1 MSEVHKVKVLRTW
14 ARAPLC
20 LEAGSVIP
28 SHIHP
33 RDLNLDWINKINLK
47 DASTELALAQKNSLL
62 EKENHALR
70 KELLEQKMML
80 LDYKNST
87 EAKLAEAKNREEK
100 LIRANED
107 FKKEMKQQAEAQKA
121 QMEET
126 HRMMQK
132 MMQKQANP

>member
-14 ARAPLC
+14 ARAPLS
-20 LEAGSVIP
+20 LEVGSVIP

-47 DASTELALAQKNSLL
+47 DASTELALAQRNSLL
-62 EKENHALR
+62 EKENHALI

-100 LIRANED
+100 LIRDNED

-132 MMQKQANP
+132 QANP

>member
-1 MSEVHKVKVLRTW
+1 
-14 ARAPLC
+14 
-20 LEAGSVIP
+20 
-28 SHIHP
+28 
-33 RDLNLDWINKINLK
+33 LK
-47 DASTELALAQKNSLL
+47 DASTELALAQRNSLL

-70 KELLEQKMML
+70 KELLEQKMMV

-100 LIRANED
+100 LIRDNED